1 MPNGEA
7 DCSPRFDCPCKDD
20 EHNDRLTDTMTLYVK
35 EACI

>member
-7 DCSPRFDCPCKDD
+7 DCSPRFDC
-20 EHNDRLTDTMTLYVK
+20 HNDRLTDTMTLCVR